1 MTLYYNTPTMSTFL
15 PFFSALQHQNL
26 TNFTHRAIMTK
37 KDRKESK
44 INLTKETSSRVKE
57 LIGRAPLFDNFD
69 TCKAFLEGRRVLV
82 TGGGGSIGQELC
94 RRIAE
99 CQPAKLIILDIYEN
113 NAYEIQQEL
122 LRKYGANLPLSVVIA
137 SIRDNARIDAI
148 FAEYH
153 PEILLHAAAHK
164 HVPLME
170 ENPAEAI
177 KNNIF
182 GTKNIFDA
190 AEKYG
195 TEKCILISTDK
206 AVNPT
211 SVMGASKRMCEEML
225 GARSHSKT
233 VFATVRFGNV
243 ADSNG
248 SVMPLFRRQI
258 AEGGPVT
265 VTDKRATR
273 YFMSIAEACH
283 LVLQASAMAQGG
295 EVFVLDMGEPVSI
308 YELAKV
314 LICDAGLVP
323 EKDIQITEIGLRV
336 GEKLHEEL
344 GISTKT
350 LLPTAHARIFA
361 EKTSPLSQEE
371 IESQLK
377 VLTEALANEK
387 DSDSIKKALQIAVPT
402 YTQKNTSK

>member
-1 MTLYYNTPTMSTFL
+1 M
-15 PFFSALQHQNL
+15 
-26 TNFTHRAIMTK
+26 
-37 KDRKESK
+37 
-44 INLTKETSSRVKE
+44 NLTKDTSSRVTE
-57 LIGRAPLFDNFD
+57 LLGRAPLFDNFD
-69 TCKAFLEGRRVLV
+69 TSKAFLKGRRVLV

-94 RRIAE
+94 RRVAE
-99 CQPAKLIILDIYEN
+99 CQPEKLIILDIYEN

-122 LRKYGANLPLSVVIA
+122 LRKHGATLPLSVVIA

-148 FAEYH
+148 FAEHH
-153 PEILLHAAAHK
+153 PEIVLHAAAHK

-195 TEKCILISTDK
+195 TQKCILISTDK

-225 GARSHSKT
+225 GARSHSQT
-233 VFATVRFGNV
+233 VFAAVRFGNV

-258 AEGGPVT
+258 TEGGPVT

-283 LVLQASAMAQGG
+283 LVLQAAEMAKGG
-295 EVFVLDMGEPVSI
+295 EIFVLDMGDAVSI
-308 YELAKV
+308 YELACA
-314 LICDAGLVP
+314 LIQDAGLTP
-323 EKDIQITEIGLRV
+323 EKDIKIKEIGLRV
-336 GEKLHEEL
+336 GEKLNEEL
-344 GISTKT
+344 HTSAKRLI
-350 LLPTAHARIFA
+350 PTARNRIFV
-361 EKTSPLSQEE
+361 EEPSPLPKAK
-371 IESQLK
+371 IEKKLAT
-377 VLTEALANEK
+377 LAYAIENEADKNA
-387 DSDSIKKALQIAVPT
+387 IKNALQCAVRT
-402 YTQKNTSK
+402 Y

>member
-1 MTLYYNTPTMSTFL
+1 M
-15 PFFSALQHQNL
+15 
-26 TNFTHRAIMTK
+26 NFAK
-37 KDRKESK
+37 NNSP
-44 INLTKETSSRVKE
+44 RVSQ
-57 LIGRAPLFDNFD
+57 LLGRAPIDENSAAYRNIL
-69 TCKAFLEGRRVLV
+69 AGRSVLV

-94 RRIAE
+94 RKVAA
-99 CQPAKLIILDIYEN
+99 CNPSKLIILDIYEN
-113 NAYEIQQEL
+113 NAYEIEQEL
-122 LRKYGANLPLSVVIA
+122 IRKFGTALSLYVVIA
-137 SIRDNARIDAI
+137 SIRDRDRIDAI
-148 FAEYH
+148 FEEYH
-153 PEILLHAAAHK
+153 PDVVLHAAAHK

-170 ENPAEAI
+170 KNPAEAI

-182 GTKNIFDA
+182 GTKNVFDA

-195 TEKCILISTDK
+195 AHKCILISTDK

-211 SVMGASKRMCEEML
+211 SVMGASKQMCEQML
-225 GARSHSKT
+225 GAKSNSST
-233 VFATVRFGNV
+233 IFAAVRFGNV

-283 LVLQASAMAQGG
+283 LVLQASTMATGG
-295 EVFVLDMGEPVSI
+295 EVFVLDMGDAVSI
-308 YELAKV
+308 YELAEA
-314 LICDAGLVP
+314 LICDAGLTP
-323 EKDIQITEIGLRV
+323 EKDIKIAEIGLRV

-344 GISTKT
+344 GISTKP
-350 LLPTAHARIFA
+350 LLSTPHTRIFT

-387 DSDSIKKALQIAVPT
+387 DSESIKKALQIAVPT
-402 YTQKNTSK
+402 YTQKNISK